1 MRGSTRRIALVP
13 LTLLALGATGS
24 LSAHASCPLG
34 DVACQADE
42 AIEAGGDLVDDTIDA
57 IETPLDDTVDPVIEE
72 VQDLVQE
79 LLGDAPIDLPDP
91 IGGGGEGGSGGHDSG
106 PPVGEQPPDVD
117 GPGGRDTPGGPR
129 PDVVGIADPPA
140 TTISVA
146 TGTAPPDRA
155 DEGSGTTFGD
165 ALGGVARSLA
175 LVLALFGLA
184 VAFVAIQDRLD
195 RTDPRLALAP
205 VESDVVEFG

>member
-1 MRGSTRRIALVP
+1 MRGSTRRIALVA

-42 AIEAGGDLVDDTIDA
+42 AIEAGGDLVHDTIDA
-57 IETPLDDTVDPVIEE
+57 IETPLDDTVDPVIDE

-91 IGGGGEGGSGGHDSG
+91 IGGGGGGGGHDAG
-106 PPVGEQPPDVD
+106 PPVGDQPPDVA
-117 GPGGRDTPGGPR
+117 GPGGSGTPGGPR
-129 PDVVGIADPPA
+129 PDGVGIADPPA
-140 TTISVA
+140 PTISVA
-146 TGTAPPDRA
+146 TGTAPSDRA
-155 DEGSGTTFGD
+155 DGGSGTTFGD